1 VVNTDQNA
9 GVFSAKSGDIADQQY
24 SELAINIDMN
34 NSGAVSFY
42 KKISSESGAPNSFY
56 DGLYFYIDGIERGK
70 WQGEITWSKQIYNVS
85 SGAHTLKWVYRKDA
99 RTSSGMDCAWIDD
112 VLVLTDEDKVLE
124 IGTGSGYQ
132 AAVLAEIAQEVY
144 SVEVVEELARRAQ
157 DILRGEGYENIC
169 FHTGDGTFGWKK
181 HAPYDAIMVT
191 AAPSRIPE
199 KLQEQLKING
209 RMIVPVGDT
218 FQELVLIIRGKNKFK
233 TKKLLP
239 VRFVPL
245 ISAH

>member
-1 VVNTDQNA
+1 MTNFQADRKAMVEIQIKARGIKNDQVLRAMNKVTRHKFVPEA
-9 GVFSAKSGDIADQQY
+9 MRKYAYNDEPLPIGKGQTISQPYIVAY
-24 SELAINIDMN
+24 MTEVLELTNKN
-34 NSGAVSFY
+34 
-42 KKISSESGAPNSFY
+42 
-56 DGLYFYIDGIERGK
+56 
-70 WQGEITWSKQIYNVS
+70 
-85 SGAHTLKWVYRKDA
+85 
-99 RTSSGMDCAWIDD
+99 
-112 VLVLTDEDKVLE
+112 KVLE

-144 SVEVVEELARRAQ
+144 SVEIVEELARKAQ
-157 DILRGEGYENIC
+157 DILRGEGYKNIH

-199 KLQEQLKING
+199 KLQDQLKNNG

-218 FQELVLIIRGKNKFK
+218 FQELVLIIREKNKFK

-245 ISAH
+245 VSPH

>member
-1 VVNTDQNA
+1 MPEHIKLYKGDMTNFQSDREAMVDTQIKARGIKDDQVLRAMSKVPRHKFVPESMRKYAYNDEPLPIGKGQTISQPYIVA
-9 GVFSAKSGDIADQQY
+9 YMTEIL
-24 SELAINIDMN
+24 ELA
-34 NSGAVSFY
+34 
-42 KKISSESGAPNSFY
+42 
-56 DGLYFYIDGIERGK
+56 GK
-70 WQGEITWSKQIYNVS
+70 E
-85 SGAHTLKWVYRKDA
+85 
-99 RTSSGMDCAWIDD
+99 
-112 VLVLTDEDKVLE
+112 KVLE

-144 SVEVVEELARRAQ
+144 SVEIVEELARRAR
-157 DILRGEGYENIC
+157 DILIEEGYENIY
-169 FHTGDGTFGWKK
+169 FHIGDGTFGWKK

-209 RMIVPVGDT
+209 RMIVPVGDA

-245 ISAH
+245 ISPH